1 MATNLTNN
9 EDNNNNPLWV
19 VLLVFVIW
27 LIVFIFK
34 LKQQM

>member
-1 MATNLTNN
+1 MTTNFTNN
-9 EDNNNNPLWV
+9 KNNNNNPLWV

-27 LIVFIFK
+27 FCVFIFK